1 MNRKQ
6 KIVFMSC
13 LYYPQISVDCVVF
26 GYDERQLKV
35 LVVKKDVDNPSV
47 AVNNVK
53 LPGSIIKSEEDLDSA
68 ATRILEEYTGLSKIY
83 LRQFKAF
90 GNPVRSSDADVLWTQ
105 KVVSLGITRLVTVGY
120 VALIKLGK
128 KVSLKSSDGMY
139 AEWVDVSECKKLHL
153 AFDHKD
159 IIRDALEN
167 IKMMI
172 KSEPHLLF
180 ELVPKKFTL
189 LQVRALYDSIYEK
202 KSDAANFRKFIFSIP
217 GVAALPE
224 VESGVPHR
232 AARFFTYIKPK
243 R

>member
-1 MNRKQ
+1 
-6 KIVFMSC
+6 MSC

-172 KSEPHLLF
+172 KSF
-180 ELVPKKFTL
+180 N
-189 LQVRALYDSIYEK
+189 S
-202 KSDAANFRKFIFSIP
+202 
-217 GVAALPE
+217 
-224 VESGVPHR
+224 
-232 AARFFTYIKPK
+232 
-243 R
+243 

>member
-1 MNRKQ
+1 MP
-6 KIVFMSC
+6 
-13 LYYPQISVDCVVF
+13 L
-26 GYDERQLKV
+26 
-35 LVVKKDVDNPSV
+35 
-47 AVNNVK
+47 
-53 LPGSIIKSEEDLDSA
+53 
-68 ATRILEEYTGLSKIY
+68 
-83 LRQFKAF
+83 
-90 GNPVRSSDADVLWTQ
+90 
-105 KVVSLGITRLVTVGY
+105 
-120 VALIKLGK
+120 
-128 KVSLKSSDGMY
+128 LKSSDGTY
-139 AEWVDVSECKKLHL
+139 AEWVDVSECKNLNL

-189 LQVRALYDSIYEK
+189 LQVRALYDSIYGI

-232 AARFFTYIKPK
+232 AARYFTYIKPK